1 VLRELE
7 DSGFIETIKFGK
19 FTRKQEDRRASEY
32 RLTCF
37 HCNVTGDPSSRRFN
51 PNIRWEPSDRPAKR
65 DRSVGGNRT
74 RAPSD
79 QATVRPGQTLSATI
93 KPSSVRLN
101 HTHLDS
107 SHGGRSSS
115 GLLPPGWRR
124 QRGRVVTPEGV
135 AVPIVDNPLV
145 ETTKERAALAE
156 FQGWQSKAA
165 GADDVGLN
173 SS

>member
-37 HCNVTGDPSSRRFN
+37 HCNVTGVPSSRRFN

-124 QRGRVVTPEGV
+124 QRGRVVTP
-135 AVPIVDNPLV
+135 
-145 ETTKERAALAE
+145 R
-156 FQGWQSKAA
+156 GWPCPSSITRSWGQRRSAPHWPSSRDGKAKRREQTML
-165 GADDVGLN
+165 D
-173 SS
+173 